1 MHVSITTLFSLALFV
16 YPFPNYDQ
24 HLVDNFYTFLKW
36 VLYSLPHFQWKTIR
50 QKLAFV
56 AWAGIC
62 LTEWQMFGRNVSKID
77 RSDSAILHAWKPATA
92 RFDCVISL
100 EETTTGQLNEPC
112 MKCLIHA
119 VMLSTQA
126 VDCTKGVISC
136 VFQGR
141 EKMSAKRKKSEERVT
156 PARLTASDSR
166 FALIICT
173 RLENAKTDACSAG
186 YPSSWKLSRWKFLT
200 VRSTDAAGVFSFL
213 DCNLHFT
220 STVEKR

>member
-1 MHVSITTLFSLALFV
+1 
-16 YPFPNYDQ
+16 
-24 HLVDNFYTFLKW
+24 
-36 VLYSLPHFQWKTIR
+36 
-50 QKLAFV
+50 
-56 AWAGIC
+56 
-62 LTEWQMFGRNVSKID
+62 MFGRNVSKID
-77 RSDSAILHAWKPATA
+77 RSDSTILHAWKPATA
-92 RFDCVISL
+92 LFDYVISL
-100 EETTTGQLNEPC
+100 EETTTRQLNDPC

-136 VFQGR
+136 VFQGS

-156 PARLTASDSR
+156 PARLTARDSR
-166 FALIICT
+166 FALIIRT
-173 RLENAKTDACSAG
+173 RLENAKTAACSAG

-213 DCNLHFT
+213 DCNLHFA